1 MIGLSG
7 QGMQGHAVVPGLEN
21 PAFPGP
27 SRQDRGR
34 ARGTSGGAG
43 GPPEVLALYGMLAAE
58 PLKTAELCLQVIEA
72 CAHECD
78 LGTKS
83 CDDRRIRQAT
93 GRNML
98 PAPRYPA
105 LCSL

>member
-1 MIGLSG
+1 
-7 QGMQGHAVVPGLEN
+7 
-21 PAFPGP
+21 
-27 SRQDRGR
+27 
-34 ARGTSGGAG
+34 
-43 GPPEVLALYGMLAAE
+43 MLAAE